1 MMDLLFVLNVSNSFM
16 EKPYFYRLYQYNTKL
31 FFIIVGFSGMTLFF
45 NLTGDQV
52 MPFFVWAMFSEIESP
67 KKNYKT
73 YQLTINRKP
82 YDYSARRL
90 QPSIEIIRES
100 LQHYDI
106 TTDLGEDPTRHF
118 FQHKLPSYYDN
129 LSPILNRITP
139 SSEQIITYPSWLK
152 RYLSYKLQ
160 HPINTLEVKTLEL
173 KYVDKA
179 RVKLIHSKPLL
190 YD

>member
-1 MMDLLFVLNVSNSFM
+1 M